1 MAKGK
6 KYPNWKE
13 KVHEWET
20 SGKSAN
26 VWCKENQIP
35 ATTLVGWKKRL
46 NHSSKNQ
53 RLESKKPFIE
63 LKDSS
68 LSNSGIV
75 LECHGV
81 KIHIEQGFNNT
92 VLKQCLVCLGG
103 VAC

>member
-13 KVHEWET
+13 KVHEWEI

-35 ATTLVGWKKRL
+35 TTTLVGWKKRL
-46 NHSSKNQ
+46 IHSSKNQ

-68 LSNSGIV
+68 SSNSGIV

-81 KIHIEQGFNNT
+81 KIHLEQGFNNT
-92 VLKQCLVCLGG
+92 VLKQCLACLGG
-103 VAC
+103 LAC